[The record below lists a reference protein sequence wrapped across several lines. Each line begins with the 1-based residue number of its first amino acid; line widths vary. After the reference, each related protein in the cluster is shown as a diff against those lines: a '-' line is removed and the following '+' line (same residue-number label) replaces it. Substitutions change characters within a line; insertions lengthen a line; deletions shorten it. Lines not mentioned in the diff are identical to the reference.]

1 MMIAWGLGTDIY
13 SATASEKKMGKEGE
27 EGEEEEEKEKD
38 HIAMLWEAVVDLQK
52 RVRKLERKLE
62 DRERR

>member
-27 EGEEEEEKEKD
+27 GEGEEKD